1 MFRIHKWFAAPM
13 LVGALLAAAAAPAGA
28 WGYRSSESKTI
39 AQVLIAKSTTNGFD
53 NNSRDYDILIK
64 AAQTADLVGALDNPS
79 ASLTLFAP
87 DDAAF
92 LRTAKSVGYTGASE
106 EGAWR
111 FLVGAFTG
119 LGNGNPVP
127 VLKNVLLYHVAAT
140 RLGPLQVIFAGQINT
155 LLGES
160 FKVRFVEL
168 VDKAPKLPNPYL
180 NVFELNQRAS
190 NGVIHGITRVLIPV
204 DIP

>member
-1 MFRIHKWFAAPM
+1 MFRIRKWFAAPM
-13 LVGALLAAAAAPAGA
+13 LVGALITTAAVPASA

-39 AQVLIAKSTTNGFD
+39 AQVLISKSTTNGFD

-64 AAQTADLVGALDNPS
+64 AAQTADLVGALDDPS
-79 ASLTLFAP
+79 ANLTLFAP

-92 LRTAKSVGYTGASE
+92 IRTANSLGYTGTSE
-106 EGAWR
+106 EGAWN

-127 VLKNVLLYHVAAT
+127 VLRNVLLYHVAAT
-140 RLGPLQVIFAGQINT
+140 RLGSLQVIFAGRINT

-168 VDKAPKLPNPYL
+168 VDRAPKLPNPYL
-180 NVFELNQRAS
+180 DVSALNQRAS
-190 NGVIHGITRVLIPV
+190 NGVIHGITRVLVPVNIP
-204 DIP
+204 